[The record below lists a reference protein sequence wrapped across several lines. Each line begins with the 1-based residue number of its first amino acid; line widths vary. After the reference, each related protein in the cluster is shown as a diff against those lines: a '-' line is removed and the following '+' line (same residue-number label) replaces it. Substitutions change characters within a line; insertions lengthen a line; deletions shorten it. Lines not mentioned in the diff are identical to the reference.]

1 VGTGI
6 ISLPHDRAR
15 LRLRRLDYLL
25 DQLEELNLRDE
36 EQVSPPVA
44 YALET
49 EGVKDP
55 YVFSVTDLINRVFDI
70 QEPLL
75 ALIRDRS
82 RRWRLHR
89 AEAPDR

>member
-15 LRLRRLDYLL
+15 LRLRRLDHLL
-25 DQLEELNLRDE
+25 DQLEELNLHDE

-49 EGVKDP
+49 EGVVDP

>member
-1 VGTGI
+1 VGTRI
-6 ISLPHDRAR
+6 ISLAHDRAR
-15 LRLRRLDYLL
+15 LRLRRLDHLL

-36 EQVSPPVA
+36 VQVSPPVA

-49 EGVKDP
+49 EGVDDP

>member
-1 VGTGI
+1 VGTRI

-15 LRLRRLDYLL
+15 LRLRRLDHLL

-36 EQVSPPVA
+36 AQVSPPVA

-49 EGVKDP
+49 EGVDDP